1 MGIKIITDS
10 TSYLPES
17 MKQKY
22 DISIVSLSVA
32 FENDVYKET
41 EITNEDFFEKMKKS
55 VKIPKSSQPS
65 IEELYNVFEKEV
77 KQNNEIVGIFISSEM
92 SGTYSTALMV
102 KNMILEKYKDAR
114 IEIIDSRSNC
124 MQLGFAVLQAAKAA
138 REGKV
143 IDEVVKIT
151 MDNIKRSKFVFIPET
166 LEYLKK
172 GGRIGTAKALL
183 GNVFQIRPI
192 LTVKDGKTHVMGKV
206 RTRKRAI
213 EKLVSIFIEHKEQ
226 FGLGEVLVHHINCEE
241 EAKGLGKIL
250 QEKVSMP
257 VSIASVG
264 PVIGTHV
271 GPGTI
276 GIVYYT
282 KDEIVTE

>member
-1 MGIKIITDS
+1 LGIKIITDS

-32 FENDVYKET
+32 FENDVYKEID
-41 EITNEDFFEKMKKS
+41 ITNEDFFNKLKKS

-65 IEELYNVFEKEV
+65 IEELYNVFENEV

-102 KNMILEKYKDAR
+102 KNMIIDKYKDAR

-124 MQLGFAVLQAAKAA
+124 MQLGYAVLQAAKAA
-138 REGKV
+138 KEGRA
-143 IDEVVKIT
+143 IDEVIKVT
-151 MDNIKRSKFVFIPET
+151 LDNMKRSRFVFIPET

-213 EKLVSIFIEHKEQ
+213 EKLVNIFLEDKEQ

-241 EAKGLGKIL
+241 EAKDIAEIL
-250 QEKVSMP
+250 QEKISMP
-257 VSIASVG
+257 ISRVPIG

-276 GIVYYT
+276 AIVYYT
-282 KDEIVTE
+282 KDEIVTQ

>member
-22 DISIVSLSVA
+22 NISIVSLSVA

-41 EITNEDFFEKMKKS
+41 DITNEEFFDKLKKS
-55 VKIPKSSQPS
+55 IKIPKSSQPS
-65 IEELYNVFEKEV
+65 IEDVYNVFENEV

-102 KNMILEKYKDAR
+102 KNMIIEKYTDAR

-124 MQLGFAVLQAAKAA
+124 MQLGYAVLQAARAA
-138 REGKV
+138 EDGES
-143 IDEVVKIT
+143 INQVVKIA
-151 MDNIKRSKFVFIPET
+151 MDNIKRSKFVFIPDT

-192 LTVKDGKTHVMGKV
+192 LTVKDGKTHVRGKV

-213 EKLVSIFIEHKEQ
+213 EKLVSIFLEDKEK
-226 FGLGEVLVHHINCEE
+226 FGLGEVLVQHISCEE
-241 EAKGLGKIL
+241 EAKGLGEIL
-250 QEKVSMP
+250 QEKISMP
-257 VSIASVG
+257 VSIVPIG

-276 GIVYYT
+276 AIVYYT
-282 KDEIVTE
+282 KDEIVI